1 MTTARELTLGNR
13 PEVDHAATNLDILD
27 RGFYQHFGR
36 GPHRTPAMISLRN
49 STQLKVLLLA
59 SAIMWLGGC
68 SCTGSLRPL
77 ESGEPLLESANLRG
91 KWVSTDDNSNQQ
103 EYFLVDSTSD
113 DVYVV
118 SSLKPNERLR
128 DVYEVSLVQ
137 VGSYTFLDAAFDE
150 TESGQE
156 HRSAHDMGALPIHF
170 IERVWVEGDTLRLGL
185 LNYDWLKQ
193 MISTGKVTLP
203 SIEHRE
209 ENDSF
214 LLLTAESDKLA
225 EFVRQYAEDPD
236 AFSTVLTF
244 HRVGP
249 FEKPPADSNP

>member
-1 MTTARELTLGNR
+1 MS
-13 PEVDHAATNLDILD
+13 
-27 RGFYQHFGR
+27 
-36 GPHRTPAMISLRN
+36 SLRKWAR
-49 STQLKVLLLA
+49 LGVFLLLPA
-59 SAIMWLGGC
+59 AAWVGGC
-68 SCTGSLRPL
+68 SGVGSLQPL

-91 KWVSTDDNSNQQ
+91 KWVSTDDSSNQQ
-103 EYFLVDSTSD
+103 EYFMVDSASD
-113 DVYVV
+113 DAYVV
-118 SSLKPNERLR
+118 SSLKSNEKLR
-128 DVYEVSLVQ
+128 NVYEVSLVQ

-156 HRSAHDMGALPIHF
+156 HRSVHDMGALPIHF
-170 IERVWVEGDTLRLGL
+170 IGRVWVEGDTLRLGL

-193 MISTGKVTLP
+193 MISSGKVTLP
-203 SIEHRE
+203 SIEHHE
-209 ENDSF
+209 DNDSL

-225 EFVRQYAEDPD
+225 EFVRQCAEDPD

>member
-1 MTTARELTLGNR
+1 MTRGANPGNL
-13 PEVDHAATNLDILD
+13 PEVHHAATDLDILD
-27 RGFYQHFGR
+27 RGFYLHFGR
-36 GPHRTPAMISLRN
+36 GSQRAPAMISLRN
-49 STQLKVLLLA
+49 WAKLKVLVLVPVIA
-59 SAIMWLGGC
+59 WLGGC
-68 SCTGSLRPL
+68 SCAGSLRPL
-77 ESGEPLLESANLRG
+77 ESGAPPLESANLRG
-91 KWVSTDDNSNQQ
+91 KWVSTDDSSNQQ
-103 EYFLVDSTSD
+103 EYFLVDSASA

-118 SSLKPNERLR
+118 SSLKPNEKLT

-156 HRSAHDMGALPIHF
+156 HRSVHDMGALPIHF
-170 IERVWVEGDTLRLGL
+170 IGRVWVEGDTLRLGL

-203 SIEHRE
+203 SIEHHE
-209 ENDSF
+209 DSDSL

>member
-1 MTTARELTLGNR
+1 MRRLIWIFWIVVFTCISGEVPKGSGNDLAAKLG
-13 PEVDHAATNLDILD
+13 EVEGSSVGAVIA
-27 RGFYQHFGR
+27 
-36 GPHRTPAMISLRN
+36 
-49 STQLKVLLLA
+49 
-59 SAIMWLGGC
+59 WLGGC
-68 SCTGSLRPL
+68 SCAGSLRPL
-77 ESGEPLLESANLRG
+77 ESGAPPLESANLRG
-91 KWVSTDDNSNQQ
+91 KWVSTDDSSNQQ
-103 EYFLVDSTSD
+103 EYFLVDSASA

-118 SSLKPNERLR
+118 SSLKPNEKLT

-137 VGSYTFLDAAFDE
+137 VAA
-150 TESGQE
+150 T
-156 HRSAHDMGALPIHF
+156 RSWTQRSTKPRAARNTGVSTTW
-170 IERVWVEGDTLRLGL
+170 ERCRSISSEVWVEGDTLRLGL

-203 SIEHRE
+203 SIEHHE
-209 ENDSF
+209 DSDSL

-249 FEKPPADSNP
+249 FENLRLIRIRES

>member
-1 MTTARELTLGNR
+1 
-13 PEVDHAATNLDILD
+13 
-27 RGFYQHFGR
+27 
-36 GPHRTPAMISLRN
+36 MISLGN
-49 STQLKVLLLA
+49 WTKWKVLLLL
-59 SAIMWLGGC
+59 SVIVWLGGC
-68 SCTGSLRPL
+68 SCAGSLRPL

-91 KWVSTDDNSNQQ
+91 KWVSTDDSSNQP
-103 EYFLVDSTSD
+103 EYFLVDSTSA

-118 SSLKPNERLR
+118 SSLKQNEKLR

-137 VGSYTFLDAAFDE
+137 VGSYTFLDAAFDA

-156 HRSAHDMGALPIHF
+156 HRSVHEMGALPIHF
-170 IERVWVEGDTLRLGL
+170 IGRVWVEGDTLRLGL

-193 MISTGKVTLP
+193 MISTGKVALP
-203 SIEHRE
+203 SIEHHE
-209 ENDSF
+209 DSDSL

>member
-1 MTTARELTLGNR
+1 
-13 PEVDHAATNLDILD
+13 
-27 RGFYQHFGR
+27 
-36 GPHRTPAMISLRN
+36 MISLRN
-49 STQLKVLLLA
+49 SMQLKVLLLA

-68 SCTGSLRPL
+68 SCAGSLRPL

-91 KWVSTDDNSNQQ
+91 KWVNTDDNSNQQ
-103 EYFLVDSTSD
+103 EYFLVDSTSA

-150 TESGQE
+150 TDSGQE

-170 IERVWVEGDTLRLGL
+170 IGRVWVEGDTLRLGL

-193 MISTGKVTLP
+193 MISSGKLTLP

-209 ENDSF
+209 ENDSL

-225 EFVRQYAEDPD
+225 EFARQYAEDQD

-244 HRVGP
+244 RRVGP

>member
-1 MTTARELTLGNR
+1 M
-13 PEVDHAATNLDILD
+13 
-27 RGFYQHFGR
+27 
-36 GPHRTPAMISLRN
+36 
-49 STQLKVLLLA
+49 
-59 SAIMWLGGC
+59 
-68 SCTGSLRPL
+68 
-77 ESGEPLLESANLRG
+77 
-91 KWVSTDDNSNQQ
+91 
-103 EYFLVDSTSD
+103 
-113 DVYVV
+113 
-118 SSLKPNERLR
+118 
-128 DVYEVSLVQ
+128 
-137 VGSYTFLDAAFDE
+137 
-150 TESGQE
+150 
-156 HRSAHDMGALPIHF
+156 
-170 IERVWVEGDTLRLGL
+170 GL

>member
-1 MTTARELTLGNR
+1 
-13 PEVDHAATNLDILD
+13 
-27 RGFYQHFGR
+27 
-36 GPHRTPAMISLRN
+36 MISLRN
-49 STQLKVLLLA
+49 WAKWKVLLLLSVA
-59 SAIMWLGGC
+59 VWLGGC
-68 SCTGSLRPL
+68 SCAGSLRPL

-91 KWVSTDDNSNQQ
+91 KWVSTDDSSNQP
-103 EYFLVDSTSD
+103 EYFLVDSTSA

-118 SSLKPNERLR
+118 SSLKQNEKLR

-137 VGSYTFLDAAFDE
+137 VGSYTFLDAAFDA

-156 HRSAHDMGALPIHF
+156 HRSVHEMGALPIHF
-170 IERVWVEGDTLRLGL
+170 IGRVWVEGDTLRLGL

-193 MISTGKVTLP
+193 MISTGKVALP
-203 SIEHRE
+203 SIEHHE
-209 ENDSF
+209 DSDSL

-244 HRVGP
+244 RRVGP

>member
-1 MTTARELTLGNR
+1 
-13 PEVDHAATNLDILD
+13 
-27 RGFYQHFGR
+27 
-36 GPHRTPAMISLRN
+36 MISLRN
-49 STQLKVLLLA
+49 WAKWKVLLLLSVA
-59 SAIMWLGGC
+59 VWLGGC
-68 SCTGSLRPL
+68 SCAGSLRPL

-91 KWVSTDDNSNQQ
+91 KWVSTDDSSNQP
-103 EYFLVDSTSD
+103 EYFLIDSTSA

-118 SSLKPNERLR
+118 SSLKQNEKLR

-137 VGSYTFLDAAFDE
+137 VGSYTFLDAAFDA

-156 HRSAHDMGALPIHF
+156 HRSVHEMGALPIHF
-170 IERVWVEGDTLRLGL
+170 IGRVWVEGDTLRLGL

-193 MISTGKVTLP
+193 MISTGKVALP
-203 SIEHRE
+203 SIEHHE
-209 ENDSF
+209 DSDSL

-244 HRVGP
+244 RRVGP